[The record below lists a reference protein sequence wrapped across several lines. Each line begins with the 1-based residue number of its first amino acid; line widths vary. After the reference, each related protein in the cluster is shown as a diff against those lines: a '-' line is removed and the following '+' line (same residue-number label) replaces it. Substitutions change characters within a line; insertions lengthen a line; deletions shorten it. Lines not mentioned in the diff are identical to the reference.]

1 MACAGALFQSATA
14 GRYKGMEH
22 PLIPGACSMPPPLT
36 AFSCSVANAS
46 GKSTPGLQVLFFA
59 LALDRWVVS
68 MSTVLCREESS
79 CANVKVFLTRHYRL
93 RVANELQLLV
103 HDPQP
108 QWIKTKWRC
117 FLIRCSCSF
126 QDAMAFP
133 NSKCCNLKVCLRL
146 CVNQKQAIVSELWRT
161 AEQ

>member
-1 MACAGALFQSATA
+1 MACAGALFQCATA
-14 GRYKGMEH
+14 GRYKGTEH
-22 PLIPGACSMPPPLT
+22 PLIPGAWSTP
-36 AFSCSVANAS
+36 FSCSVANAS

-68 MSTVLCREESS
+68 MSTVLRREESS
-79 CANVKVFLTRHYRL
+79 CANVNVFLARRYSL
-93 RVANELQLLV
+93 RVSNELQLLV
-103 HDPQP
+103 HDAQA
-108 QWIKTKWRC
+108 QGIKTKWRC

-133 NSKCCNLKVCLRL
+133 NSKCCSFKVCLRL
-146 CVNQKQAIVSELWRT
+146 CVNQKQAIASELWRT